1 MTTIDYVFGVLGFM
15 VLPVLCSWL
24 WCKIKIIGG

>member
-1 MTTIDYVFGVLGFM
+1 MTTIDYVIGIIGCM
-15 VLPVLCSWL
+15 VLPVVISWL

>member
-1 MTTIDYVFGVLGFM
+1 MTAIDYILGILACM
-15 VLPVLCSWL
+15 TLPVVISWL